1 MADEKLGVEFL
12 AKVAGLAKL
21 GDAARKIQNLKK
33 TSNNALGAFEK
44 LNMSLQKV
52 GNMGTGMKNWGGR
65 MMMQT
70 GLVYQAAQ
78 NLSRKFNTVVD
89 AFTSVETKGKELG
102 MVLAPMGG
110 SINKS
115 INLATQSAF
124 DFSKKFSTS
133 ATEIMEAQYLIA
145 SAGISKPLITT
156 KAAEWTIKLARATR
170 EGVAS
175 AANIWANA
183 ANTFFDAGRMT
194 ESEMRRLSDTLTR
207 TQQKFQF
214 ENLFQLGDGI
224 NYAGAAAR
232 TMNISIESTATL
244 LGVLNTSGIQGTMAG
259 TSLQQTFLRLNKI
272 QKKVGLQFKDT
283 SDGGLDVIDVFEQL
297 KAKTEGMTN
306 SAKTLYL
313 QTLFGDR
320 AFKAVATIIDKLDQV
335 KEDLIDVSSAAGV
348 TQKSFEDMENTTA
361 AAFAKLR
368 NNFFY
373 LFNVIGSQL
382 GPSLVKLS
390 KIAVKSIDKIS
401 AFIKLHPMIGKL
413 VGGFFGI
420 GAAIAGIGIP
430 LMTFIGIFAW
440 GAGSIISLVGGISG
454 ALAAVGPILAG
465 IGIALVVIAQLA
477 ATAFIAWRIGKWLSK
492 LEIGGKTLREWIRHF
507 LEITIFSE
515 AFRKIIDKIV
525 KKLKEIAP
533 PAAFAAA
540 IALAT
545 PILISIAAILAYIS
559 SLVAVA
565 FSVYKIG
572 KWLGELKLGSRTL
585 GEWVPKLLGILI
597 FIERIKLAIIKL
609 VGKFVFTNI
618 KTIMDKLILTAR
630 VVAILLD
637 CIFTDLRLQIIGAF
651 TFWKAWID
659 IVIGALQTGFNN
671 LAKWFRPLLV
681 IIMFGHKIKDIFT
694 TILDIVLKLTAPLRR
709 LAQLRI
715 IKPIQEEIKKT
726 KIIEIIKS
734 AHGSPITGGSVLGK
748 IIEDIKKALAGV
760 DVPSATDVGVSSPAN
775 ITATRPEINNYYY
788 TQHFEKGSVEII
800 SAKLTPE
807 KFLTLLEEVIRRK
820 SLVNEPA

>member
-1 MADEKLGVEFL
+1 VGNEKLGVEFF
-12 AKVAGLAKL
+12 AKVLGLSKL
-21 GDAARKIQNLKK
+21 TGAARKIQNLKK

-78 NLSRKFNTVVD
+78 NLSRKFNTVVG
-89 AFTSVETKGKELG
+89 AFTAVETKGKELG

-110 SINKS
+110 NIKKS
-115 INLATQSAF
+115 IDHATQSALN
-124 DFSKKFSTS
+124 FSKKYGIA
-133 ATEIMEAQYLIA
+133 ATDVMEAQYLIA
-145 SAGISKPLITT
+145 SAGITKPLITT
-156 KAAEWTIKLARATR
+156 KAAEWTMKLAKATR
-170 EGVAS
+170 EDVAS

-183 ANTFFDAGRMT
+183 ANTFFDAAHMT
-194 ESEMRRLSDTLTR
+194 EGEMQRLSDTLTK

-214 ENLFQLGDGI
+214 ENLYQLGEGLA
-224 NYAGAAAR
+224 YAGSVSR
-232 TMNISIESTATL
+232 QLKIPLETTATL
-244 LGVLNTSGIQGTMAG
+244 LGTLNTAGIQGSMAG
-259 TSLQQTFLRLNKI
+259 TGLQQTFLRLTKAA
-272 QKKVGLQFKDT
+272 KKLNINFKYT
-283 SDGGLDVIDVFEQL
+283 EDGSLDIINVFGQL
-297 KAKTEGMTN
+297 KAKMVGMN
-306 SAKTLYL
+306 SEAKTLYL
-313 QTLFGDR
+313 QQLFGDR
-320 AFKAVATIIDKLDQV
+320 AFKAVATILDKLDQV
-335 KEDLIDVSSAAGV
+335 EVDLIDVSSATGV
-348 TQKSFEDMENTTA
+348 ATKSFESMQKTTA
-361 AAFAKLR
+361 AAFARIRENASAL
-368 NNFFY
+368 FY
-373 LFNVIGSQL
+373 TIGESMGHPL
-382 GPSLVKLS
+382 IKLS
-390 KIAVKSIDKIS
+390 DFTVKVIDKVTQL
-401 AFIKLHPMIGKL
+401 IKKYPALGKL
-413 VGGFFGI
+413 AGGFLGI
-420 GAAIAGIGIP
+420 GAAIVGIGIP
-430 LMTFIGIFAW
+430 LMTFIGIFVW
-440 GAGSIISLVGGISG
+440 GAGSIISLVGGIAG
-454 ALAAVGPILAG
+454 GLAAVGPILAG
-465 IGIALVVIAQLA
+465 IGIALVVITQLA
-477 ATAFIAWRIGKWLSK
+477 ATAFIAWKIGKWLSK
-492 LEIGGKTLREWIRHF
+492 LELGGKTLREWIRHF
-507 LEITIFSE
+507 LKITIFSE
-515 AFRKIIDKIV
+515 AFREVIDKIV
-525 KKLKEIAP
+525 KRVKKIAP

-540 IALAT
+540 LVLAT
-545 PILISIAAILAYIS
+545 PILISIAAILGYIA

-572 KWLGELKLGSRTL
+572 KWLGALKLGSRTL

-597 FIERIKLAIIKL
+597 FIERIKLAIIRL
-609 VGKFVFTNI
+609 VGKFVFT
-618 KTIMDKLILTAR
+618 IMDNLILTAR